1 METYEEIIE
10 ELKQLADDMNLCIAI
25 PSDEINKLF
34 FDPDKSIL
42 QMKNILGSDCLINT
56 TDFKI

>member
-1 METYEEIIE
+1 METYEEILE
-10 ELKQLADDMNLCIAI
+10 ELKQLADDMNLCIAT

-56 TDFKI
+56 MDFKI